1 MIQFHSPATEK
12 VVRVIRLCYS
22 SSEKEVRV
30 KNLVIIFM
38 LLLCMQVSAADNPG
52 SVDSAGSAG
61 AAANEEAAASSADQQ
76 SSRDSPFSQTGYASW
91 YGGKFQGRQTA
102 SGEIFDT
109 HKLTAAHK
117 TLPFGTIVT
126 VINLKNG
133 KKVDVRIN
141 DRGPFVKG
149 RIIDLSM
156 AAAREIELLGDG
168 VGRVRI
174 DVARAVP
181 GPFEYES
188 GRPEAEHYSIQVAS
202 FREEKNARTLY
213 TTLESSGLDP
223 QFESSGEG
231 YIRVVIHGLDEE
243 ELESAMDE
251 LSSLGHT
258 SVLVRRHFA
267 RNED

>member
-1 MIQFHSPATEK
+1 M
-12 VVRVIRLCYS
+12 
-22 SSEKEVRV
+22 
-30 KNLVIIFM
+30 KNLAIIFI
-38 LLLCMQVSAADNPG
+38 LFLCMQVSAAENAVAAENAG
-52 SVDSAGSAG
+52 SVDSAGSAETAVSTG
-61 AAANEEAAASSADQQ
+61 SAENAGSAGTAAAAENPGSAASSADQQ

-126 VINLKNG
+126 VTNLKNG

-156 AAAREIELLGDG
+156 AAAGEIDLLGDG

-174 DVARAVP
+174 DVARAAS
-181 GPFEYES
+181 GPFEYEA

-213 TTLESSGLDP
+213 TTLESNGLDP

-243 ELESAMDE
+243 ELESAIDE

>member
-1 MIQFHSPATEK
+1 M
-12 VVRVIRLCYS
+12 
-22 SSEKEVRV
+22 
-30 KNLVIIFM
+30 KNLAIIFI
-38 LLLCMQVSAADNPG
+38 LFLCMQVSAAENAG
-52 SVDSAGSAG
+52 AADSAGSAENAG
-61 AAANEEAAASSADQQ
+61 SGVSSADQQ
-76 SSRDSPFSQTGYASW
+76 SNQASPFSQTGYASW

-126 VINLKNG
+126 VTNLKNG

-168 VGRVRI
+168 IGRVRI
-174 DVARAVP
+174 DVTRAAP
-181 GPFEYES
+181 GPTGYEAV
-188 GRPEAEHYSIQVAS
+188 RPEAEHYSIQVAS
-202 FREEKNARTLY
+202 FREEENARTLY
-213 TTLESSGLDP
+213 STLVSMGLDP
-223 QFESSGEG
+223 EFESSGDG
-231 YIRVVIHGLDEE
+231 YIRVVLHELDKE
-243 ELESAMDE
+243 ELESAIDE